1 MMGVTKALDCGII
14 GKSDGIGG
22 MSMSYTSD
30 GFATLLL
37 TMALSPNRE
46 EYARPYSTQEYYR
59 LEKRVHGSS
68 FRGIGELM
76 GVDIGGLMLRLNI
89 SEEEGYRI
97 FTLLNRSV
105 QMGYTIENFLN
116 RGIEVVTR
124 YNDGY
129 PKCLTKRMKEA
140 APPFLYRTGNTA
152 LIGQPAISIVGISG
166 VKTTPEVRDGIVS
179 LVKKASRQGYAV
191 ITGGELGVSRVAAGA
206 VLEHGGNLIDV
217 LGGGMYEHLNYEPID
232 ALMKENRVAVLSM
245 EHPEAMFTVSHAI
258 ARNKVIFAMS
268 DASFICNTDNKR
280 GETDALHNRYC
291 DWIYAWNGYPA
302 NGSLISKGAMPVS
315 DLRKFDFEDM
325 CRHWR
330 GSKSEQLNMF
340 DII

>member
-1 MMGVTKALDCGII
+1 MGY
-14 GKSDGIGG
+14 S
-22 MSMSYTSD
+22 SD

-46 EYARPYSTQEYYR
+46 EYARPYSTQEFYK
-59 LEKRVHGSS
+59 LEKRVRESS
-68 FRGIGELM
+68 FHNIGELM
-76 GVDIGGLMLRLNI
+76 GVDIGGLMMQLNI

-105 QMGYTIENFLN
+105 QLGYTIENFLM

-124 YNDGY
+124 HNDGY
-129 PKCLTKRMKEA
+129 PKCLTKKMREA
-140 APPFLYRTGNTA
+140 APPFLYRTGNVD
-152 LIGQPAISIVGISG
+152 LVGQPAISIIGISG
-166 VKTTPEVRDGIVS
+166 VKTTPEVRDGIVN
-179 LVKKASRQGYAV
+179 LVKKACKQGYAI
-191 ITGGELGVSRVAAGA
+191 ITGGELGVARVAAGA
-206 VLEHGGNLIDV
+206 VLEHGGKLIEV
-217 LGGGMYEHLNYEPID
+217 LGGGLYEHLTYEPIE
-232 ALMKENRVAVLSM
+232 ALMRENRMAVLTL

-258 ARNKVIFAMS
+258 ARNKIIFAMS
-268 DASFICNTDNKR
+268 DAAFICNTDNKR

-302 NGSLISKGAMPVS
+302 NGSLISKGATPVN
-315 DLRKFDFEDM
+315 DLRNFDFEGM

-340 DII
+340 DMI

>member
-1 MMGVTKALDCGII
+1 MG
-14 GKSDGIGG
+14 
-22 MSMSYTSD
+22 YTSD

-46 EYARPYSTQEYYR
+46 EYARPYSTQEYYK
-59 LEKRVHGSS
+59 LEKRVRESS
-68 FRGIGELM
+68 YHNIGELM
-76 GVDIGGLMLRLNI
+76 GVDIGGLMMQLNI

-105 QMGYTIENFLN
+105 QLGYTIENFLT

-124 YNDGY
+124 HNEGY
-129 PKCLTKRMKEA
+129 PKCLTRKMREA
-140 APPFLYRTGNTA
+140 APPFLYRAGNIE
-152 LIGQPAISIVGISG
+152 LIGKPAISIVGISG
-166 VKTTPEVRDGIVS
+166 VKTTPEVRDGIVN
-179 LVKKASRQGYAV
+179 LVKKACKQGYAV
-191 ITGGELGVSRVAAGA
+191 ITGGELGVARVAAGA

-217 LGGGMYEHLNYEPID
+217 LGGGFYDHLSCEPIE
-232 ALMKENRVAVLSM
+232 ALMRERRLAVLSV

-258 ARNKVIFAMS
+258 ARNKIIFAMS
-268 DASFICNTDNKR
+268 DAAFICNTDNKR

-302 NGSLISKGAMPVS
+302 NGSLISKGATPVN
-315 DLRKFDFEDM
+315 DLRNFDFEGM

-340 DII
+340 DLI